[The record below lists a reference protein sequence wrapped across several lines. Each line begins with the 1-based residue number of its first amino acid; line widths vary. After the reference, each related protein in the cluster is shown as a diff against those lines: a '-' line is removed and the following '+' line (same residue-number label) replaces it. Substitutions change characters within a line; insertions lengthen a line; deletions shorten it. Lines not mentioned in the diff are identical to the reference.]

1 VGGWVKADVRLSVSC
16 KPNHLGIERG
26 SAALLV
32 PIPHIDEVCFIVL
45 IYIYR
50 EIYIYIYIYIYMCVC
65 VCVCIC
71 GWVGGWVVDG

>member
-1 VGGWVKADVRLSVSC
+1 MCVCVRVYLWVGRWVGGWVKADVRLSVSC

-45 IYIYR
+45 IYI
-50 EIYIYIYIYIYMCVC
+50 
-65 VCVCIC
+65 
-71 GWVGGWVVDG
+71 